1 MNKGNKILLKI
12 KKIKSLPFGK
22 TAIKCVYNNQK
33 YQLILITSDCVEN
46 RNIVRLLARWRKKH
60 QSWFQ
65 AQFKVTTKRT
75 KIWLE
80 KKVIETPDRL
90 LFLIRINNNFIGHM
104 GFFRFNFKNYSC
116 EIDNVVRGEPGYP
129 GIIQNGLKYLMEWGK
144 KNLFIENYTLE
155 TTSDNQRAINLYSK
169 LGFSE
174 FKRIPLIQT
183 DKNGYNEWIG
193 APKNYKEEIKR
204 YNLFMKIKK

>member
-1 MNKGNKILLKI
+1 MKKPDKILSKI
-12 KKIKSLPFGK
+12 KKLKLLSFGK
-22 TAIKCVYNNQK
+22 TIINCFFNDQK
-33 YQLILITSDCVEN
+33 YKLILVTKDCIEN
-46 RNIVRLLARWRKKH
+46 RNIIKLLAKWRKKY

-65 AQFKVTTKRT
+65 AQFKVTTKGT

-90 LFLIRINNNFIGHM
+90 LFLIDINNNFIGHM
-104 GFFRFNFKNYSC
+104 GFFRFNFKNYTC
-116 EIDNVVRGEPGYP
+116 EIDNVVRGKPGYP
-129 GIIQNGLKYLMEWGK
+129 GIIQNSLKYLMKWGR
-144 KNLFIENYTLE
+144 KNLFIEDYTLE
-155 TTSDNQRAINLYSK
+155 TTSDNQRAIRLYAK

-183 DKNGYNEWIG
+183 DKNGYNEWIE
-193 APKNYKEEIKR
+193 APENYKKEIKK